1 VRGAPVSLRPLFL
14 SGAQGGSRDE
24 IFSGDEAFERGE
36 PMLVITRTVIGIA
49 APADC
54 GEFLGERG

>member
-1 VRGAPVSLRPLFL
+1 VWRPTVRLRPFIF
-14 SGAQGGSRDE
+14 SFEKGWSRDE

-36 PMLVITRTVIGIA
+36 PMLVIARTVIGIA
-49 APADC
+49 ASAGC